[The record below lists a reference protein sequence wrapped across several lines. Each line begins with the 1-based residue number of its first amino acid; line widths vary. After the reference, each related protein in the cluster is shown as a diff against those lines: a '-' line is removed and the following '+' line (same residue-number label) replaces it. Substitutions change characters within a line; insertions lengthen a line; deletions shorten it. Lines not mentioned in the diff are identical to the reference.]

1 MVGIW
6 VSVVSVVG
14 ITIGVWVG
22 SISIVSIE
30 SISISLGLWL
40 SISRSLAVVVSMVG
54 IWVSIV
60 SMVGITIGV
69 WVGSISIVSIQSIG
83 SSLSF
88 WFSSNSC
95 EQAESSNSNG
105 FHFDVIKLEELA
117 GLPMYSALIPC

>member
-22 SISIVSIE
+22 SISISSIE
-30 SISISLGLWL
+30 ESGISISLGLWL

-54 IWVSIV
+54 I
-60 SMVGITIGV
+60 TIGV

-83 SSLSF
+83 ISLSF
-88 WFSSNSC
+88 RFSSNSC

-117 GLPMYSALIPC
+117 GLPMYSALIPWI

>member
-6 VSVVSVVG
+6 VSVVSVGG

-30 SISISLGLWL
+30 SISIS
-40 SISRSLAVVVSMVG
+40 RSLAVVVSMVG

-60 SMVGITIGV
+60 SMEGITIGV

-83 SSLSF
+83 ISLSF

-117 GLPMYSALIPC
+117 GLVAFGDLRVLEYEDS

>member
-22 SISIVSIE
+22 SISISSIE
-30 SISISLGLWL
+30 ESGISISLGLWL

-60 SMVGITIGV
+60 SMQ
-69 WVGSISIVSIQSIG
+69 SISI
-83 SSLSF
+83 SLSF

-95 EQAESSNSNG
+95 EQAESSNNNG

-117 GLPMYSALIPC
+117 GLPMYSALPM

>member
-30 SISISLGLWL
+30 SIS
-40 SISRSLAVVVSMVG
+40 RSLAIVVSMVG

-83 SSLSF
+83 ISLSF

-117 GLPMYSALIPC
+117 GLWAAYP

>member
-1 MVGIW
+1 MGIR
-6 VSVVSVVG
+6 
-14 ITIGVWVG
+14 
-22 SISIVSIE
+22 SIRGGHNHRRMGGQHIHSIHRKH
-30 SISISLGLWL
+30 SISLGLWL

-60 SMVGITIGV
+60 SMVGIPIGV

-83 SSLSF
+83 ISLSF

-117 GLPMYSALIPC
+117 GLPM

>member
-30 SISISLGLWL
+30 SISIS
-40 SISRSLAVVVSMVG
+40 RSLAIVVSMVG

-60 SMVGITIGV
+60 SMEGITIGV

-83 SSLSF
+83 ISLSF

-117 GLPMYSALIPC
+117 GLRAAYP